1 MPYLVGKE
9 QGRQQDDTTNYS
21 AGLHLFP
28 NTVIFLS
35 TFNIGKQPGSVE
47 AASLETS
54 AFYFGIYRLYPG
66 QHPGETRTLMATYRP
81 QDHSKSVKIEEWKA
95 THQFI
100 EQVLIEEDYAMSAEQ
115 YKNLTATGSDLDFYY
130 GRNEIG
136 IHVFMNA
143 IKEQQKN
150 PRNYLK

>member
-1 MPYLVGKE
+1 
-9 QGRQQDDTTNYS
+9 
-21 AGLHLFP
+21 
-28 NTVIFLS
+28 
-35 TFNIGKQPGSVE
+35 
-47 AASLETS
+47 
-54 AFYFGIYRLYPG
+54 
-66 QHPGETRTLMATYRP
+66 
-81 QDHSKSVKIEEWKA
+81 
-95 THQFI
+95 
-100 EQVLIEEDYAMSAEQ
+100 MSAEQ